1 MRCWPVSVVLLKTT
15 GSQGL
20 RGLVLQGLPAAH
32 TCGHVG
38 QLRQCRGRGQALV
51 AGVNYLLL
59 CACLPLRLLPL
70 FCICL
75 CICIGCAAPHCL
87 LVSSLLGAEAAPC
100 PSCRLPIGS
109 CARRLC
115 SRCKN
120 LESAACVAALVG
132 RGGPLLRACSGSQ
145 AGSAHCRRAGRR
157 GDSNARAALTTLD
170 ARCRRRRQAGVA
182 ASLTLASLS
191 TRRAPE

>member
-15 GSQGL
+15 GSQGSG
-20 RGLVLQGLPAAH
+20 GLVLQGLSAGH

-59 CACLPLRLLPL
+59 SFRLPLSLLPL

-87 LVSSLLGAEAAPC
+87 LVSSLQGAEAAPC
-100 PSCRLPIGS
+100 RSCRCPLHWTRWCPLVEPH
-109 CARRLC
+109 CAVHVVGG
-115 SRCKN
+115 
-120 LESAACVAALVG
+120 AAE
-132 RGGPLLRACSGSQ
+132 GPTG
-145 AGSAHCRRAGRR
+145 
-157 GDSNARAALTTLD
+157 
-170 ARCRRRRQAGVA
+170 
-182 ASLTLASLS
+182 LASQDLAGKTVLPAAVS
-191 TRRAPE
+191 S